1 MRVIRVFDVI
11 LQYVFILLF
20 AGSLVAGVF
29 NTKLFILAG
38 AALLAYFL
46 WGVLRLRCPWCGGA
60 IELSALLRGIRGRCN
75 CPLCGHDVV
84 VVWFVNKKVPEKRS
98 GRGRNPNQRRQDTT
112 VSHRDHIN

>member
-46 WGVLRLRCPWCGGA
+46 WGVLRLRCPLWWA
-60 IELSALLRGIRGRCN
+60 R
-75 CPLCGHDVV
+75 
-84 VVWFVNKKVPEKRS
+84 RS
-98 GRGRNPNQRRQDTT
+98 P
-112 VSHRDHIN
+112 